1 MCVLFLGFPDTFV
14 RRVHQLLQQR
24 DEECW
29 QEQTRLWLHNEALCR
44 TRLQET
50 GTFRKALWQ
59 KLSSIVSPILSEV
72 IAYSDRNQNLNLVQG
87 GKDDWKSKFWLV
99 MLNEQQV
106 TPLDYKSFISPVSRA
121 VRERAC
127 IVSSGAGHQFQGQF
141 PFSWVIR
148 DMVNVLLIQVEGE
161 NILSLSSIL
170 FYYFF

>member
-1 MCVLFLGFPDTFV
+1 MYILYNLGFPDALV

-29 QEQTRLWLHNEALCR
+29 QDQARLWLRNEALCR

-59 KLSSIVSPILSEV
+59 RLSSIVSPMLAEV
-72 IAYSDRNQNLNLVQG
+72 IAFCDRNQNLNLVQG
-87 GKDDWKSKFWLV
+87 GKNDWKSNFWLT

-106 TPLDYKSFISPVSRA
+106 TPLDYKSFTSPISHT

-141 PFSWVIR
+141 PFSWAIR
-148 DMVNVLLIQVEGE
+148 DMVNVLLIQVEGK
-161 NILSLSSIL
+161 NKLLLSIICSV
-170 FYYFF
+170 